1 MNTANTITLDLM
13 AATLVSAAQHPSV
26 DFYHAS
32 SDVCIG
38 VSPVPF
44 MTEEG
49 EDGQEHRHYALV
61 VYGPKDKLPNA
72 QEAVKFAE
80 AAIGSMILHSCAVSM
95 HNCAVSLRALKAP
108 QTLEDGV
115 LIYPVVAVVPF
126 LSLPT
131 GDEISH

>member
-1 MNTANTITLDLM
+1 MNPANPINLELM

-26 DFYHAS
+26 DIYHES

-61 VYGPKDKLPNA
+61 VYGPKDKLPNT

-95 HNCAVSLRALKAP
+95 RVLKEP
-108 QTLEDGV
+108 QELETGV

-126 LSLPT
+126 LSLPSD
-131 GDEISH
+131 DETAH

>member
-1 MNTANTITLDLM
+1 MNPANAINLELM
-13 AATLVSAAQHPSV
+13 AATLVSGPQHPSV

-49 EDGQEHRHYALV
+49 EDGQEHRHYAIV
-61 VYGPKDKLPNA
+61 VYGPADKLPNT

-80 AAIGSMILHSCAVSM
+80 AAIGSMILHSCAVS
-95 HNCAVSLRALKAP
+95 LRVLKEP

-126 LSLPT
+126 LSLPDA
-131 GDEISH
+131 DETAH

>member
-1 MNTANTITLDLM
+1 MNPANTINLELM
-13 AATLVSAAQHPSV
+13 AATLVSEAQHPSV
-26 DFYHAS
+26 DFYHGA
-32 SDVCIG
+32 SDVCIC

-61 VYGPKDKLPNA
+61 VYGPKDKLPNT

-80 AAIGSMILHSCAVSM
+80 AAIGSMIQHSCAVSM
-95 HNCAVSLRALKAP
+95 RVLMKP
-108 QTLEDGV
+108 QELETGV

-126 LSLPT
+126 LSLPSD
-131 GDEISH
+131 DETAH

>member
-1 MNTANTITLDLM
+1 MNPANAINLELM
-13 AATLVSAAQHPSV
+13 AATLVSGPQHPSV

-61 VYGPKDKLPNA
+61 VYGPKDKLQNT

-95 HNCAVSLRALKAP
+95 RVLNEPQELETGVS
-108 QTLEDGV
+108 
-115 LIYPVVAVVPF
+115 IYPVVAVVPF
-126 LSLPT
+126 LSLPSD
-131 GDEISH
+131 DETAH

>member
-1 MNTANTITLDLM
+1 MNPANAINLELM
-13 AATLVSAAQHPSV
+13 AATLVSAAQHPCV

-44 MTEEG
+44 MTEDG

-61 VYGPKDKLPNA
+61 VYGPADKLPNT

-95 HNCAVSLRALKAP
+95 RVLKEP
-108 QTLEDGV
+108 QELKTGV
-115 LIYPVVAVVPF
+115 LIYPVFAVVPF
-126 LSLPT
+126 LSLPSD
-131 GDEISH
+131 DETAH

>member
-1 MNTANTITLDLM
+1 MNPANAINLELM

-44 MTEEG
+44 MTEDG
-49 EDGQEHRHYALV
+49 EDGQEHRHYAIV
-61 VYGPKDKLPNA
+61 VYGPADKLPNT

-80 AAIGSMILHSCAVSM
+80 AAIGSMILHSCAVS
-95 HNCAVSLRALKAP
+95 LRVLKEP
-108 QTLEDGV
+108 QTMEKDVIL
-115 LIYPVVAVVPF
+115 YPVVAVVPF
-126 LSLPT
+126 LSLPDA
-131 GDEISH
+131 DETAH

>member
-1 MNTANTITLDLM
+1 MNSDNTIQLDLM
-13 AATLVSAAQHPSV
+13 GAFLVSAAQHPSV

-61 VYGPKDKLPNA
+61 VYGPADKLPNT
-72 QEAVKFAE
+72 QEVVKFAE
-80 AAIGSMILHSCAVSM
+80 AAIGMMLTHSCAVAM
-95 HNCAVSLRALKAP
+95 RVLKEP
-108 QTLEDGV
+108 QELETGV
-115 LIYPVVAVVPF
+115 LIYPIVAVVPF
-126 LSLPT
+126 LSLPSD
-131 GDEISH
+131 DETAH

>member
-95 HNCAVSLRALKAP
+95 RVLKEP

-131 GDEISH
+131 GDETAH

>member
-1 MNTANTITLDLM
+1 MNPANTINLELM
-13 AATLVSAAQHPSV
+13 DATLVSAAQHPSV
-26 DFYHAS
+26 DFYHGA
-32 SDVCIG
+32 SDVCIC

-61 VYGPKDKLPNA
+61 VYGPKDKLPNT

-95 HNCAVSLRALKAP
+95 RVLNEPQELK
-108 QTLEDGV
+108 TGV

-126 LSLPT
+126 LSLPSD
-131 GDEISH
+131 DETAH

>member
-1 MNTANTITLDLM
+1 MNPANTITLDLM

-26 DFYHAS
+26 DFYHGA

-61 VYGPKDKLPNA
+61 VYGPKDMLA
-72 QEAVKFAE
+72 GTQEAVQFAE
-80 AAIGSMILHSCAVSM
+80 AAIGQMVTYSCAV
-95 HNCAVSLRALKAP
+95 ALRVLKEP
-108 QTLEDGV
+108 QELETGV
-115 LIYPVVAVVPF
+115 LLYPLVAVVPF
-126 LSLPT
+126 LSLPAD
-131 GDEISH
+131 DETAH

>member
-1 MNTANTITLDLM
+1 MNPANAINLELM

-44 MTEEG
+44 MTEDG

-61 VYGPKDKLPNA
+61 VYGPADKLPNT

-80 AAIGSMILHSCAVSM
+80 AAIAMMLQHTCAVAM
-95 HNCAVSLRALKAP
+95 RVLKEP

-126 LSLPT
+126 LSLPSD
-131 GDEISH
+131 DETAH

>member
-1 MNTANTITLDLM
+1 MNPDNTIQLDLM
-13 AATLVSAAQHPSV
+13 GAFLVSAAQHPSV

-61 VYGPKDKLPNA
+61 VYGPKDKLPNT
-72 QEAVKFAE
+72 QEAVQFAE
-80 AAIGSMILHSCAVSM
+80 AAIAMMLLHSCAVAM
-95 HNCAVSLRALKAP
+95 RVLKEP
-108 QTLEDGV
+108 QTLEDDV

-126 LSLPT
+126 LSLPAD
-131 GDEISH
+131 DETAH

>member
-1 MNTANTITLDLM
+1 MNTANAINLELM
-13 AATLVSAAQHPSV
+13 AATLVSGPQHASV

-61 VYGPKDKLPNA
+61 VYGPKDKLPNT

-80 AAIGSMILHSCAVSM
+80 AAIAMMLL
-95 HNCAVSLRALKAP
+95 HNCSVAMRVLKAP

-126 LSLPT
+126 LSLPDA
-131 GDEISH
+131 DETAH